1 MIFLGFLAKK
11 PFHKEE
17 KTLICLKNNTQ
28 MKQDKLIHS
37 ILRIMLFSFMGLAAL
52 FTLLFYLDTEARAGM
67 LINYGKI
74 LIILGAAAAVIFP
87 IIFIVMNPKNALKI
101 VIVLV
106 GLLALAGLSYAFAS
120 GSIEG
125 AVYEKFEVTASS
137 SKMVGGALIL
147 TYVLA
152 GLAVLAIVYSSI
164 SKMFK

>member
-1 MIFLGFLAKK
+1 
-11 PFHKEE
+11 
-17 KTLICLKNNTQ
+17 
-28 MKQDKLIHS
+28 
-37 ILRIMLFSFMGLAAL
+37 L
-52 FTLLFYLDTEARAGM
+52 FTLLFYLNTEARAGM

-74 LIILGAAAAVIFP
+74 LIVLGVAAAIIFP
-87 IIFIVMNPKNALKI
+87 IIFIVMNPKNAIKI

-106 GLLALAGLSYAFAS
+106 GLLALAGLSYVFAS

-137 SKMVGGALIL
+137 SRMVGGALIL